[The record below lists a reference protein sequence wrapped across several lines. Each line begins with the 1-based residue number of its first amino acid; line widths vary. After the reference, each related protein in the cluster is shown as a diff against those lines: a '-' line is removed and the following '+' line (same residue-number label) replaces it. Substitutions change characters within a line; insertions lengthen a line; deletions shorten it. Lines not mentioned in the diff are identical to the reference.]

1 MAMDNSAL
9 QARLEELR
17 QEIRFHNYRYY
28 VVNQPIVSDGE
39 YDRLMR
45 ELREIEESH
54 PDWIAPDSPTQR
66 TGAPPSE
73 RFTKLQHP
81 APILSLAN
89 AFDEHDVRA
98 WYERIARID
107 ERVLD
112 TEFVIEPKLDGLTV
126 VLHYHGGVFLQGAT
140 RGDGSVG
147 EEVTS
152 NLRTIRS
159 LPLRIPVGEKEI
171 DVPESL
177 VIRGEVF
184 IFRDAFED
192 LNLRM
197 VEAGE
202 KSYLNPRNTAAGSLR
217 QLDPKLTATRPLSL
231 LTYDIVASGILSWD
245 TEVERMEF
253 LQNIG
258 MPVVDWT
265 YCENIEAAI
274 NASQEMMGQRYEMPL
289 EVDGVVIKINDL
301 VLSSDLGV
309 VGKDPRGAIAYKF
322 PAIEVTT
329 QLLNVGVNVGRTGVL
344 TPYAIL
350 EPVEIGGVVVKQAT
364 LHNFDYIKEKDI
376 RSGDRVLVKRA
387 GDVIPY
393 VIGPVVDAR
402 SGDEMEYLP
411 PSRCPVCDT
420 EVEHL
425 EGEVAWYCVNTACP
439 AQVIRNI
446 EHFVSRGAMDIV
458 GLGIRIVKLFV
469 EAGLVEDVADLYRLS
484 KEDLLS
490 LEGFADKKAENLLA
504 AIEVSKT
511 QSLNRLLTALGIRG
525 VGEVGAVDLARQFGS
540 IDDLSVAGLGDL
552 LQIEGIGPN
561 IAQAVVD
568 WFNTPS
574 NQIVLE
580 KLKGAGVWPKTE
592 ELVGE
597 SFPDLKF
604 TGQTFVITGTLPGFT
619 RQEAKEFIERNGGR
633 VTGSVSKKTSYLVH
647 GDNPGS
653 KFAKAQVLGVPLVDE
668 AGLRNLIDI

>member
-1 MAMDNSAL
+1 MDNSAL

-54 PDWIAPDSPTQR
+54 PDWITPDSPTQR

-73 RFTKLQHP
+73 RFAKLQHP

-112 TEFVIEPKLDGLTV
+112 TDFVIEPKLDGLTV
-126 VLHYHGGVFLQGAT
+126 VLHYHGGVFSQGAT
-140 RGDGSVG
+140 RGDGSIG

-159 LPLRIPVGEKEI
+159 LPLRIPVGENEI

-231 LTYDIVASGILSWD
+231 LTYDIVASGIFSWN

-274 NASQEMMGQRYEMPL
+274 NASRVLMGQRYEMPL

-309 VGKDPRGAIAYKF
+309 VGKDPRAAIAYKF

-425 EGEVAWYCVNTACP
+425 EGEVAWYCVNSACP

-446 EHFVSRGAMDIV
+446 EHFVSRGAMNIV
-458 GLGIRIVKLFV
+458 GLGIRIVKQLV
-469 EAGLVEDVADLYRLS
+469 EAGLVGDVADLYRLS

-504 AIEVSKT
+504 AIEVSKN
-511 QSLNRLLTALGIRG
+511 QSFTRLLTALGIRG
-525 VGEVGAVDLARQFGS
+525 VGQVGAVDLARQFGS

-580 KLKGAGVWPKTE
+580 KLKSAGVWPKTE

-653 KFAKAQVLGVPLVDE
+653 KFAKAQELGVPLVDE

>member
-1 MAMDNSAL
+1 MDNSAL

-54 PDWIAPDSPTQR
+54 PDWITPDSPTQR

-81 APILSLAN
+81 ALILSLAN

-112 TEFVIEPKLDGLTV
+112 TDFVIEPKLDGLTV

-140 RGDGSVG
+140 RGDGSIG

-159 LPLRIPVGEKEI
+159 LPLRIPVGENEI

-393 VIGPVVDAR
+393 IIGPVVGAR
-402 SGDEMEYLP
+402 SGEEMEYLP

-458 GLGIRIVKLFV
+458 GLGIRIVKLLV

-653 KFAKAQVLGVPLVDE
+653 KFAKAQELGVPLVDE